1 MGDQMG
7 VCTKVK
13 NLCKRFPVCAEEY
26 GVDRREFDSKVA
38 WLRFWDALLPR
49 GKSKA
54 YIEGLSEYV
63 CRELTPITERY
74 ARGEWKQPTPIQ
86 KLDKIPVW
94 VCWWQGEEAMPP
106 IVKACEERLKNSLP
120 ETAELHLITW
130 DNFADYCDIPAHVLE
145 KYHEGII
152 GPAHL
157 ADILRYALLSSYG
170 GAWIDS
176 TVWLTDRIQ
185 DKLPEYLEQMY
196 FTQRFPDWSCCPQ
209 EACRGKWCNFFF
221 MGRSD
226 CMLFSYVYEALLS
239 WWEHHD
245 RLIDYVAVD
254 YVIWAG
260 YCGVPEIKRLIDA
273 VPANNEQIWS
283 MAKALNDSYEPAKF
297 DSLMSGNDFYKLSYK
312 GRLEEE
318 IDNKTTVYG
327 HILKENR

>member
-106 IVKACEERLKNSLP
+106 IVKACVRRLKNSLP

-145 KYHEGII
+145 KHREGIV

-157 ADILRYALLSSYG
+157 ADVLRFSLLSRYG
-170 GAWIDS
+170 GAWVDA
-176 TVWLTDRIQ
+176 TVYICGEFPTDLLTS
-185 DKLPEYLEQMY
+185 EFY
-196 FTQRFPDWSCCPQ
+196 TQRFENWYCCPQ
-209 EACRGKWCNFFF
+209 EACRGKWCGFFF
-221 MGRSD
+221 GGRAD
-226 CMLFSYVYEALLS
+226 CPVFSFMVEALCDY
-239 WWEHHD
+239 WNRHD
-245 RLIDYVAVD
+245 KAVD
-254 YVIWAG
+254 YVFFDYVLWAG
-260 YCGVPEIKRLIDA
+260 YCGVAEIRRLIDS
-273 VPANNEQIWS
+273 VPANNEQILS
-283 MAKALNDSYEPAKF
+283 MAKALIDAYESAKF
-297 DSLMSGNDFYKLSYK
+297 DDLISDNDFYKLSYK
-312 GRLEEE
+312 GRLEEKMDGKLT
-318 IDNKTTVYG
+318 IYG